1 MPHLGGIYLGNG
13 QKDYLIYPHHA
24 GDKTEDPVYNY
35 AENRMTSGVAAA
47 YPLRISIA
55 VRSITA
61 A

>member
-35 AENRMTSGVAAA
+35 AENRLTFWRAAA
-47 YPLRISIA
+47 YP
-55 VRSITA
+55 
-61 A
+61 